1 MRPLTAAARGN
12 FPYSI
17 GASSHKQLK
26 VAGSA
31 VLPLTL
37 RAETDAIDGVIKLA
51 ADIPALDDCAAS
63 LWLRIAMSRVL
74 STL

>member
-1 MRPLTAAARGN
+1 M
-12 FPYSI
+12 YSI

-26 VAGSA
+26 VAGSV

-37 RAETDAIDGVIKLA
+37 HAENFDGVIKLA

-63 LWLRIAMSRVL
+63 LWLRIAMSRVP
-74 STL
+74 STV